1 MDPSVFSSCQ
11 NEFPDENST
20 VILGCVAES
29 LERISN
35 VSAENLQ
42 DFLLVVSGAM
52 IFFMQTG
59 FAVLCAGAVRIK
71 NVQNTMLKNLL
82 DACGAAMAFY
92 MLGKWTQLETTRT
105 EGAPVCF
112 FLFDAFSHFCND
124 CHQDSALLMVAK
136 VMMSRVPLSSG
147 RATSFQRVLDHPF
160 GSINTLF
167 RRRRSQS

>member
-112 FLFDAFSHFCND
+112 RFNAFLIF
-124 CHQDSALLMVAK
+124 
-136 VMMSRVPLSSG
+136 VMIAIRIRLCLWWP
-147 RATSFQRVLDHPF
+147 R
-160 GSINTLF
+160 
-167 RRRRSQS
+167 